1 MTAARAAALVL
12 VAAGVGL
19 GCGGEDDTADQFRDD
34 YNAAIEGLNE
44 VNTNIQ
50 ESGAELAGK
59 PGGQIA
65 GEFDRI
71 AEAAERTRSN
81 LAELDPPED
90 ARDEFDEL
98 LAAIEDGVDDIRAVA
113 DAARQENQERF
124 REATQALSESG
135 QEISEAE
142 AELKDAVESD

>member
-1 MTAARAAALVL
+1 MTSVRAAALVL
-12 VAAGVGL
+12 VAALVGL

-34 YNAAIEGLNE
+34 YNAAIQRLNQ

-59 PGGQIA
+59 SGGEIA

-71 AEAAERTRSN
+71 AQTAERTRSN

-90 ARDEFDEL
+90 ARDEFDDL
-98 LAAIEDGVDDIRAVA
+98 LAAIEDGVGDLRAVA

-124 REATQALSESG
+124 LEATEALSESG
-135 QEISEAE
+135 QEISQAE
-142 AELKDAVESD
+142 AALKDAVGEG

>member
-1 MTAARAAALVL
+1 MTAARSAALVL
-12 VAAGVGL
+12 AAAVMGL
-19 GCGGEDDTADQFRDD
+19 GCGDDDDTADRFRDD
-34 YNAAIEGLNE
+34 YNAAIERLNE
-44 VNTNIQ
+44 VNTSIQ

-59 PGGQIA
+59 SAGEIA

-71 AEAAERTRSN
+71 AQTAERTRSN
-81 LAELDPPED
+81 LAQLDPPED

-98 LAAIEDGVDDIRAVA
+98 LTAIEDGVRDIRNVA

-124 REATQALSESG
+124 LEATRELSESG

-142 AELKDAVESD
+142 AALKDAVGEG